1 MMQICKGK
9 LFRLRLFLSS
19 SFHFCNFV
27 LFVLIKKLRNVRHQS
42 SIIYKKDIGLL
53 DFFIDWKTGESVTSR
68 SDQPLLHLS
77 QQEYNK

>member
-68 SDQPLLHLS
+68 SDQLLLQLS
-77 QQEYNK
+77 QQEYIK